1 MKQHTIAFLGG
12 GNMARSLIGG
22 LIANGIDP
30 DRLRVADPLAEAREA
45 LAASFAVHTS
55 EENSQAL
62 IGADVVVL
70 AIKPQVVRQVAEQIA
85 EAVGQSRPLVI
96 SIVAGIRSPDIDR
109 WLGGGNAIVRC
120 MPNTPALVRSGM
132 TGLFANPVVSKTQ
145 RDTAESILRAV
156 GSTLWVDEE
165 AALDAVTAVSGS
177 GPAYFFLFT
186 EALEAAARELGL
198 EAEAARLLSLQTAF
212 GAAKLALESSEAVGE
227 LRRRVTSPGGTT
239 ERAVAELESGDL
251 KGLVQRAV
259 RAAEQRARELADELG
274 GA

>member
-30 DRLRVADPLAEAREA
+30 DRLRVADPHAEAREA

-55 EENSQAL
+55 EDNSQAL

-70 AIKPQVVRQVAEQIA
+70 AIKPQVVRRVAEQIA
-85 EAVGQSRPLVI
+85 EAVGQSRPLII
-96 SIVAGIRSPDIDR
+96 SIVAGIRTPDIDR
-109 WLGGGNAIVRC
+109 WLGGGHAIVRC

-132 TGLFANPVVSKTQ
+132 TGLFANPVVSKAQ

-156 GSTLWVDEE
+156 GATLWVDGE

-177 GPAYFFLFT
+177 GPAYFFLFA
-186 EALEAAARELGL
+186 EALEAAAQELGL

-212 GAAKLALESSEAVGE
+212 GAAKLALESSETVGE

-251 KGLVQRAV
+251 KGLVQRAA